1 LAVSIHESAFL
12 SGLKLSEAAM
22 FVKAKPCFAEVNPAI
37 VSAKAAVC
45 GGEVEQNHRSLQER
59 RDFLKYSAA
68 FLATSPLIEDDS
80 EIYPKNVNTNSKPS
94 DLKITDLRVA
104 VVIKPG
110 PSPCPLIR
118 IDTNQGVSG
127 LGEVRDGASPTYALF
142 LKSRLLGENPLQ
154 IDRLFRKIKQF
165 GGHARQGGGVCAI
178 EMALWDIAG
187 KVYNAPVYQMLGGK
201 FRDKI
206 RLYADT
212 EESKDPKIYAER
224 MKERKERMALTWLKM
239 DLGIEMVADT
249 SGTVTNPTDIEQWQ
263 ANTLPHPL
271 VAMEVTDK
279 GISRLEEYVAT
290 VRDAVGMEIP
300 LAMDHLGHLGVKSII
315 RLGKAYEKYN
325 LSWMED
331 VIPWTY
337 TDLLKQISDQSPT
350 PILTGEDI
358 YLKEPFRVL
367 CENHAVGKIHP
378 DLATSGGIL
387 ETHKIGDVA
396 EEFGVPMAMHF
407 AGTPICCMANV
418 HCAAATQNFLVM
430 EHHSLDVPWWS
441 SLVQEGTSA
450 PIVHNGFIEVPERPG
465 LGVTLN
471 EDVVRRHLAPGTGYF
486 EPTPQWDNE
495 RSWDR
500 LWS

>member
-1 LAVSIHESAFL
+1 MSNQRQVFDRRELF
-12 SGLKLSEAAM
+12 
-22 FVKAKPCFAEVNPAI
+22 
-37 VSAKAAVC
+37 
-45 GGEVEQNHRSLQER
+45 RS
-59 RDFLKYSAA
+59 SAA
-68 FLATSPLIEDDS
+68 LLGSSLLASDAMEG
-80 EIYPKNVNTNSKPS
+80 YPKDVNKNSRPS
-94 DLKITDLRVA
+94 DLKIVDLRVA
-104 VVIKPG
+104 TVVKPG

-154 IDRLFRKIKQF
+154 IDKLFRKIKQF
-165 GGHARQGGGVCAI
+165 GGHARQGGGVCAV

-187 KVYNAPVYQMLGGK
+187 KVYNVPVYAMLGGK

-212 EESKDPKIYAER
+212 EESRDPKIYAQR
-224 MKERKERMALTWLKM
+224 MKERKEGMGLTWLKM

-249 SGTVTNPTDIEQWQ
+249 PGTVTNPTDINQWEAHQ
-263 ANTLPHPL
+263 LPHPL
-271 VAMEVTDK
+271 LGMEITDK
-279 GISRLEEYVAT
+279 GIRMLEQYVAA

-300 LAMDHLGHLGVKSII
+300 LSMDHLGHLGVKSII

-331 VIPWTY
+331 VIPWNY
-337 TDLLKQISDQSPT
+337 TELLKQISEESPT

-367 CENHAVGKIHP
+367 CENHAVSKIHP

-387 ETHKIGDVA
+387 ETHKIGDLA
-396 EEFGVPMAMHF
+396 EEYGVGMAMHF
-407 AGTPICCMANV
+407 AGTPVCCMANAQ
-418 HCAAATQNFLVM
+418 CAAATQNFLVL

-441 SLVQEGTSA
+441 SLVQEGVSKS
-450 PIVHNGFIEVPERPG
+450 IVQRGFIEVPDRPG

-471 EDVVRRHLAPGTGYF
+471 EDVVRQHLAPGTGYF

>member
-1 LAVSIHESAFL
+1 MVS
-12 SGLKLSEAAM
+12 
-22 FVKAKPCFAEVNPAI
+22 
-37 VSAKAAVC
+37 
-45 GGEVEQNHRSLQER
+45 GGVLIGE
-59 RDFLKYSAA
+59 
-68 FLATSPLIEDDS
+68 PLGA
-80 EIYPKNVNTNSKPS
+80 YPKGVNTNSRPS
-94 DLKITDLRVA
+94 KLKITDLRVA
-104 VVIKPG
+104 TIVKPG
-110 PSPCPLIR
+110 PSPCPIIR
-118 IDTNQGVSG
+118 IDTDQGVYG

-142 LKSRLLGENPLQ
+142 LKSRIVGEDPLQ
-154 IDRLFRKIKQF
+154 LDKLFRRIKQF

-187 KVYNAPVYQMLGGK
+187 KVYNAPVYAMLGGGK

-206 RLYADT
+206 RIYADT
-212 EESKDPKIYAER
+212 EESKDPKVYGQR
-224 MKERKERMALTWLKM
+224 MKERKEVMGITWLKM

-249 SGTVTNPTDIEQWQ
+249 AGTVTNPTDIQQWGMYQ
-263 ANTLPHPL
+263 QPHPL
-271 VAMEVTDK
+271 LAMEVTEK
-279 GISRLEEYVAT
+279 GIAMLEQYVAA

-300 LAMDHLGHLGVKSII
+300 LSMDHLGHIGVKSII

-358 YLKEPFRVL
+358 YLKAPFEVL
-367 CENHAVGKIHP
+367 CRKHAVSKIHP

-387 ETHKIGDVA
+387 ETHKIGDMA
-396 EEFGVPMAMHF
+396 EEYGVPMAMHF
-407 AGTPICCMANV
+407 AGTPVGCMANV
-418 HCAAATQNFLVM
+418 HCAAATENFLAL
-430 EHHSLDVPWWS
+430 ENHSLDVPWWS
-441 SLVQEGTSA
+441 TLVQEGVKT
-450 PIVHNGFIEVPERPG
+450 PIVNNGWIDVPDRPG

-471 EDVVRRHLAPGTGYF
+471 EDVVRQHLAPGSGYF
-486 EPTPQWDNE
+486 EPTPQWDHE